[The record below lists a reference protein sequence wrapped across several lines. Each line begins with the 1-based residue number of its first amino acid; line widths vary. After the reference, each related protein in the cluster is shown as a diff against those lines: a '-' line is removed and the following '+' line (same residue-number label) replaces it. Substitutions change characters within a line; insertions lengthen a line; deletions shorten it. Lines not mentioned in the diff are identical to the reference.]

1 MTKES
6 EIPVAAK
13 LITEYLEYYSQKNYG
28 SGWELNIEYLIWH
41 KLISQD
47 VEFPKSG
54 RFWNWHGVD
63 IIQLRKLAAECKGW
77 VCFNHSAYAYATDDY
92 ISVFIPMDK
101 WLKQYEEYAGRAM
114 TNEQQQRFDKAFLL
128 DWLAYAV
135 DNLGYR
141 SLEKIICQKPTA
153 ELRPGQE
160 QTDETDLMPYNILDA
175 IETWAILEKKSPQ
188 EVLDCLCLEFDK
200 FARDKAISY
209 VKKFF
214 TLWAKNQ
221 WKRSKMAPS
230 MHCDSLV
237 L

>member
-114 TNEQQQRFDKAFLL
+114 TNEQQQRFDTFMNGNEQGREKLLNHAAAVALAIQSSGHEIHHDFQEILKMIPDDLKNKQCKNEFL
-128 DWLAYAV
+128 
-135 DNLGYR
+135 
-141 SLEKIICQKPTA
+141 KILSSEDLLKDSIFAGDP
-153 ELRPGQE
+153 ESFRP
-160 QTDETDLMPYNILDA
+160 N
-175 IETWAILEKKSPQ
+175 K
-188 EVLDCLCLEFDK
+188 
-200 FARDKAISY
+200 
-209 VKKFF
+209 
-214 TLWAKNQ
+214 
-221 WKRSKMAPS
+221 
-230 MHCDSLV
+230 
-237 L
+237 